1 MYIYIYM
8 YVYIY
13 VYPIYIHTYIHTLHT
28 YIHTDITYIH
38 TYICLVLY
46 DCIMY
51 IIRRPLPS
59 LGLGG
64 APGSTAGVPPNIFLP
79 GPLPK

>member
-1 MYIYIYM
+1 M
-8 YVYIY
+8 Y
-13 VYPIYIHTYIHTLHT
+13 VYPI
-28 YIHTDITYIH
+28 YIH

-64 APGSTAGVPPNIFLP
+64 APGSTAGCATKHFPTRASTKITQAASAAVKSAKP
-79 GPLPK
+79 